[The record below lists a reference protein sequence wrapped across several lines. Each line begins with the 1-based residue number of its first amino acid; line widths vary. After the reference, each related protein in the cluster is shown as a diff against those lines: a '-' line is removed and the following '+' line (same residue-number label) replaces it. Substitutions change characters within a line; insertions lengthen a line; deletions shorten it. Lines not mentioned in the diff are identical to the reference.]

1 MSRMLLLIIIIMA
14 SCILGACGQAV
25 QYQASQANIGVT
37 VQMANAPQV
46 NQSQPFTLTF
56 QRNNVPLTVQNV
68 VCDAQMVGMT
78 MGSNRPMADAKPD
91 GSHVCNLLFTME
103 GEWMLIITGTVE
115 NQPIRLVIPKISVA
129 K

>member
-1 MSRMLLLIIIIMA
+1 MPRLLLLV
-14 SCILGACGQAV
+14 CILIASGILSACGQAV
-25 QYQASQANIGVT
+25 QYQASQANISVT

-46 NQSQPFTLTF
+46 NQSQPLTLTF
-56 QRNNVPLTVQNV
+56 QSNNAPLTVQNV

-91 GSHVCNLLFTME
+91 GSHVCNLLFTMD
-103 GEWMLIITGTVE
+103 GEWMLIITGKAD
-115 NQPIRLVIPKISVA
+115 NQPIRLVIPKIIVA

>member
-1 MSRMLLLIIIIMA
+1 MSVLVIIIMA

-25 QYQASQANIGVT
+25 QYQASQANISMT

-46 NQSQPFTLTF
+46 NQSQPLTLTF
-56 QRNNVPLTVQNV
+56 RKDNTPVVVQNV
-68 VCDAQMVGMT
+68 VCDAQMIGMT

-91 GSHVCNLLFTME
+91 GSHICNLLFTMD
-103 GEWMLIITGTVE
+103 GEWMLVITGTVD
-115 NQPIRLVIPKISVA
+115 NQPIRLVIPKIIVA

>member
-1 MSRMLLLIIIIMA
+1 MSRMSVLAIIIMA
-14 SCILGACGQAV
+14 SCILGACSQAV
-25 QYQASQANIGVT
+25 QYQASQANISVT
-37 VQMANAPQV
+37 VHMANAPQV
-46 NQSQPFTLTF
+46 NQSQPLTLTF
-56 QRNNVPLTVQNV
+56 QRNNAPLTVQNV

-103 GEWMLIITGTVE
+103 GEWMLIITGKAD
-115 NQPIRLVIPKISVA
+115 NQPIRLVIPKIIVA